1 MRRDLA
7 SKNKKSCRTIPA
19 ALSFLWYL
27 PESNWGNMDFQSV
40 ALPTELRYRPSQKRN
55 ESDSEIQY
63 LIFIIT
69 LFDKNRLLWY
79 ILVVLSIIHSLTH
92 SHVLLAPV
100 PERYD

>member
-27 PESNWGNMDFQSV
+27 PESNWGHMDFQSI

-55 ESDSEIQY
+55 ESDSEIKY

-69 LFDKNRLLWY
+69 TSDKNRHLWFIY
-79 ILVVLSIIHSLTH
+79 FVLSFVHLCIILTTFG
-92 SHVLLAPV
+92 V
-100 PERYD
+100 